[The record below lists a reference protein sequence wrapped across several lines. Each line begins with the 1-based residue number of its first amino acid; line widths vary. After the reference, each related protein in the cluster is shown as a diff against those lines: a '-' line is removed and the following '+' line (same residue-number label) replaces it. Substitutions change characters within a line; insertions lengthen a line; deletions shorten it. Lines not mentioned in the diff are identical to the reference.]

1 MASMLSE
8 STIMT
13 TLFKVP
19 SDQLAEF
26 CRRWKVAEL
35 ALFGSALRE
44 DYRSDSDVDVLV
56 TFSTDAPIG
65 VFEIAEMKA
74 ELEKIF
80 GRRVDLVEKAALR
93 NPFRRAPILRSARE
107 IYVA

>member
-1 MASMLSE
+1 MASALSE

-13 TLFKVP
+13 TLFKIP

-44 DYRSDSDVDVLV
+44 DFRPDSDVDLLV
-56 TFSTDAPIG
+56 TFSPDAAKTRGGSGPCALGPWRLG
-65 VFEIAEMKA
+65 VESGLPGDRTREMGSQV
-74 ELEKIF
+74 L
-80 GRRVDLVEKAALR
+80 G
-93 NPFRRAPILRSARE
+93 
-107 IYVA
+107 